1 MQQVNLYTEEFR
13 PRVVVLPVVQMAL
26 FYGLLVSLLIVLSI
40 WLKAEQSDLD
50 ARVDQTQQNLNS
62 QRAAKS
68 VLEGKVAM
76 LRLDDALLRNNKRLK
91 QQIAARKALLETL
104 DSVAVRDTQGFSSY
118 MIGLARQNNQQ
129 LWLTRISLAESGTS
143 MVLEGTTVAA
153 HQVPAYLER
162 LKQEPVFVGRSFSAF
177 DLLQDEDNASRV
189 HFRLQAA
196 PKETVELIVSQRS
209 GLPDAAKVVEES
221 RNER

>member
-26 FYGLLVSLLIVLSI
+26 FYGLLVGLLIVLSI
-40 WLKAEQSDLD
+40 WLTAEQSDLD

-62 QRAAKS
+62 QRDAKS

-91 QQIAARKALLETL
+91 QQIAAREALLETL

-129 LWLTRISLAESGTS
+129 LWLI
-143 MVLEGTTVAA
+143 
-153 HQVPAYLER
+153 
-162 LKQEPVFVGRSFSAF
+162 
-177 DLLQDEDNASRV
+177 
-189 HFRLQAA
+189 
-196 PKETVELIVSQRS
+196 
-209 GLPDAAKVVEES
+209 
-221 RNER
+221 